1 MDTIV
6 EDIGSFPLTQNVD
19 RLTFNKAY
27 RLAREA
33 AVEGKD
39 LTEDEFLKKNF
50 CEVVLESFRKK
61 LASGLDVANF
71 PQQYDGMSQVGDL
84 LHVVME
90 KHSFLVEEK
99 NAILPEVYFIRQQA
113 KALSEEFGKKI
124 QFRVCVFGPME
135 YYLRE
140 VGYTPHQEP
149 LDELAETI
157 KRFVK
162 NSILNDKYIQTKV
175 VSIDEPSFGYNNIE
189 APPDVIC
196 GVLEKAFDFNG
207 VAREIH
213 LHSTAGVA
221 ELLCVKN
228 LDVLSFE
235 YAASPANIEAVPKN
249 MLEQGDKQIRVGIAR
264 TDVDNMRSEL
274 REKSIKAADC
284 C

>member
-6 EDIGSFPLTQNVD
+6 EDVGSFPLPQNVD

-71 PQQYDGMSQVGDL
+71 PQQYDGMSQVGDV
-84 LHVVME
+84 LHVAME

-99 NAILPEVYFIRQQA
+99 NAVLPEVYLIRQQA

-124 QFRVCVFGPME
+124 QLRVCVFGPME

-149 LDELAETI
+149 
-157 KRFVK
+157 
-162 NSILNDKYIQTKV
+162 
-175 VSIDEPSFGYNNIE
+175 
-189 APPDVIC
+189 
-196 GVLEKAFDFNG
+196 
-207 VAREIH
+207 
-213 LHSTAGVA
+213 ST
-221 ELLCVKN
+221 
-228 LDVLSFE
+228 S
-235 YAASPANIEAVPKN
+235 
-249 MLEQGDKQIRVGIAR
+249 
-264 TDVDNMRSEL
+264 
-274 REKSIKAADC
+274 
-284 C
+284 